1 MLDFLKQRLPEYM
14 VPAQFVK
21 LESFPL
27 TQNGKVDRKAL
38 PAPDAVNAGRSPR
51 AYVAPRNDLEIGL
64 AAAWEKVLGVPR
76 VGITDDFFELGGTS
90 MSVLKLIQEMA
101 KATGIE
107 LTLGVVFRFPTIQEL
122 VGSLGSDAAKNASM
136 LVPLQQEGDGLPVF
150 CLCGIDLY
158 RDFARGLGK
167 SQPVFGVYV
176 AEEQALA
183 DQAIRGEKVDISIE
197 KLAEA
202 YYQTIIRAAPHGPYR
217 LAGISFGGVL
227 AIEVA
232 SLMRKRGAEVDLVIL
247 LDAFLPQAL
256 HAKWLRWGRKQLSE
270 IEKGNAAKVF
280 RNAASKVRVKLASKF
295 KNHRTSTT
303 VTANEAFS
311 LRQAAFYQAIASWD
325 GRNLSTDF
333 DVVLFRASEHLWG
346 EHIEPEADYGWGR
359 YVTGGLHV
367 ERATG
372 DHLGIIKPPNVA
384 GLTCVARQYLNPR
397 AQERL
402 EANINK

>member
-1 MLDFLKQRLPEYM
+1 MIPRYARPEMTAVWSAETKFRIWFEIEAY
-14 VPAQFVK
+14 AADALAK
-21 LESFPL
+21 LGVIPKE
-27 TQNGKVDRKAL
+27 
-38 PAPDAVNAGRSPR
+38 
-51 AYVAPRNDLEIGL
+51 
-64 AAAWEKVLGVPR
+64 AAAKIW
-76 VGITDDFFELGGTS
+76 
-90 MSVLKLIQEMA
+90 
-101 KATGIE
+101 
-107 LTLGVVFRFPTIQEL
+107 
-122 VGSLGSDAAKNASM
+122 
-136 LVPLQQEGDGLPVF
+136 
-150 CLCGIDLY
+150 
-158 RDFARGLGK
+158 
-167 SQPVFGVYV
+167 
-176 AEEQALA
+176 
-183 DQAIRGEKVDISIE
+183 
-197 KLAEA
+197 
-202 YYQTIIRAAPHGPYR
+202 
-217 LAGISFGGVL
+217 
-227 AIEVA
+227 
-232 SLMRKRGAEVDLVIL
+232 
-247 LDAFLPQAL
+247 
-256 HAKWLRWGRKQLSE
+256 
-270 IEKGNAAKVF
+270 EKGNAAKVF